1 MILRIE
7 EPVSNCDWK
16 TLETETKACDW
27 KSMLIEKQCWLKN
40 NSDVLKCWLN
50 LMQTINSVDWKTV
63 DFVDWNSCWVK
74 CNRDAKKCWLKT
86 VEMLYYVDAV
96 HTAPCDPIFLHFFT
110 SWVGRIRYYLMVYKK
125 N

>member
-1 MILRIE
+1 MI
-7 EPVSNCDWK
+7 PNCDWK

-96 HTAPCDPIFLHFFT
+96 HTAHWEIKAYTHSHTLPPVQAALLPHMQPP
-110 SWVGRIRYYLMVYKK
+110 L
-125 N
+125 